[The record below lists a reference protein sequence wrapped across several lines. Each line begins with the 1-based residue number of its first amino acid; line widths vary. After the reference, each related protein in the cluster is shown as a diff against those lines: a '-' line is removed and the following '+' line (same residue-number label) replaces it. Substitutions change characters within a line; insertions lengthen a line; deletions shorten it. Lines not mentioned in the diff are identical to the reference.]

1 MVNKCISCNNCGHI
15 GWSRNQGNFLITI
28 VLLIFFFI
36 PGAVYEIWRR
46 TGLGVCENCGSNLV
60 KPSNACANN
69 KPSDVGGLIVLFVL
83 GVVGCVAVVALYAF
97 ADSAINAYNNRN
109 APQPQLSQRDLD
121 GRCLRAGMAYYQKEG
136 EYPILSDGKTLAIDK
151 IQIDCKNSKDGKYKA
166 P

>member
-1 MVNKCISCNNCGHI
+1 MANKCISCNNCGHI
-15 GWSRNQGNFLITI
+15 GWSRNRGNFLITI

-46 TGLGVCENCGSNLV
+46 SGLGVCYNCRSDLV
-60 KPSNACANN
+60 VPSSACTTN
-69 KPSDVGGLIVLFVL
+69 KPSDAGDLIVLGVL
-83 GVVGCVAVVALYAF
+83 GIAGGIAVIALYALG
-97 ADSAINAYNNRN
+97 DSAINVYKNRN
-109 APQPQLSQRDLD
+109 TPAPELSQRDLD